1 MQREQQAVQDG
12 HARLKTLHGVS
23 PAGNPSMPCDQCAA
37 DDLILRVRLCLDR
50 ANMWAL
56 RDVNIRVDG
65 DRVILAGKVGTF
77 YQKQLA
83 TELTRRVA
91 GVIGIDNLVEVT
103 FYPFRPTAVSAN
115 LHGGS

>member
-1 MQREQQAVQDG
+1 MQREQHAVQHG
-12 HARLKTLHGVS
+12 HARLDTLHTV
-23 PAGNPSMPCDQCAA
+23 PRAGNSPMPCNQCPA

-50 ANMWAL
+50 SNVWAL

-65 DRVILAGKVGTF
+65 DRVILAGKVGTY

-91 GVIGIDNLVEVT
+91 GVIGIDNLIDVPS
-103 FYPFRPTAVSAN
+103 YPSRPTAISAN

>member
-1 MQREQQAVQDG
+1 MQREQRLIQLG
-12 HARLKTLHGVS
+12 HAGLVEVASVPPPGDSVM
-23 PAGNPSMPCDQCAA
+23 PSDQCAV

-50 ANMWAL
+50 SNVSAL

-65 DRVILAGKVGTF
+65 DRVILAGKVATY

-91 GVIGIDNLVEVT
+91 GVIEIDNLIEVPS
-103 FYPFRPTAVSAN
+103 YPSRPSVTS
-115 LHGGS
+115 